1 MGDVIKGEMMLSLY
15 NPHKCYYAAFSL
27 IKDLNSMFQVV
38 CDIWCGDYL
47 DFMLRGLRT
56 FVKNWKFKG
65 WDMVSLAS
73 FDICHIGVLNKG
85 WRIC

>member
-15 NPHKCYYAAFSL
+15 NPHKCYYVAFSL

-47 DFMLRGLRT
+47 DFMLQGLCAL
-56 FVKNWKFKG
+56 FELEV
-65 WDMVSLAS
+65 
-73 FDICHIGVLNKG
+73 
-85 WRIC
+85 

>member
-1 MGDVIKGEMMLSLY
+1 MGDVIKREMMLSLY
-15 NPHKCYYAAFSL
+15 NPHKCYYVASSL

-47 DFMLRGLRT
+47 DSMLQGLCA

-65 WDMVSLAS
+65 
-73 FDICHIGVLNKG
+73 
-85 WRIC
+85 